1 MRWLSSSQRDRTT
14 RTERTWRRTRWSI
27 IISRKQKQL
36 FANRLGESSLCLK
49 IKITSKETRESLFSL
64 FSGTLYILGTFFVP
78 FRKLFLKVFLCFL
91 QRLAV
96 QKYFF
101 RCFCIFLSGEQ
112 TISDTRAPRPLF
124 HFCPLKPPDCF
135 YIWDLEIWG
144 KWPIL
149 RFIFYIPPGV
159 NVYSCVSSSCVSL
172 FMCLC
177 FFETGNISW
186 QEAASN
192 IDGKSE
198 QRWKENNTLLFL
210 VIIFPLYFN
219 NTLICISRYSFSKN

>member
-1 MRWLSSSQRDRTT
+1 MFFCNDSQCKNTSSVAFAFFYLESKRSLTLALLVHFST
-14 RTERTWRRTRWSI
+14 FARWSLLI
-27 IISRKQKQL
+27 
-36 FANRLGESSLCLK
+36 
-49 IKITSKETRESLFSL
+49 
-64 FSGTLYILGTFFVP
+64 
-78 FRKLFLKVFLCFL
+78 VF
-91 QRLAV
+91 
-96 QKYFF
+96 
-101 RCFCIFLSGEQ
+101 IFG
-112 TISDTRAPRPLF
+112 
-124 HFCPLKPPDCF
+124 
-135 YIWDLEIWG
+135 IWG

-198 QRWKENNTLLFL
+198 RRWKENNTLIYL
-210 VIIFPLYFN
+210 VILSSETGNIKVSHENHFLFTRIKRIIWY
-219 NTLICISRYSFSKN
+219 LS

>member
-1 MRWLSSSQRDRTT
+1 MRWLSSSQRNKTT
-14 RTERTWRRTRWSI
+14 WTERTWRRTRWSI
-27 IISRKQKQL
+27 TISRKQKQP

-49 IKITSKETRESLFSL
+49 IKITSKETHESLFSSV
-64 FSGTLYILGTFFVP
+64 FVNFFWRCSNV
-78 FRKLFLKVFLCFL
+78 FL

-101 RCFCIFLSGEQ
+101 RCFCIFLSGGQ
-112 TISDTRAPRPLF
+112 TISDTRAPRSLF
-124 HFCPLKPPDCF
+124 HFCPVKPPDCF

-149 RFIFYIPPGV
+149 RFMFNTPPGV
-159 NVYSCVSSSCVSL
+159 NVYSSVSSSYVSL

-198 QRWKENNTLLFL
+198 RRWKENNTLLFL
-210 VIIFPLYFN
+210 VIILPLYFN
-219 NTLICISRYSFSKN
+219 NTLLCISRYSFSKN